1 MKTKMIITLMVATL
15 MLAAFPVP
23 AFAGKPAGGGTT
35 GPKAVVTCTYDGMN
49 ELIKD
54 EFTTVAKGTHSET
67 TKVYSPDGG
76 LYQTFTQSFTL
87 ARAGAYT
94 VTHTLPIAGTWA
106 ETMPG
111 AWTVR
116 VSLDGVQLG
125 TGGFQ
130 VN

>member
-1 MKTKMIITLMVATL
+1 MKTKLIVTLMVATL
-15 MLAAFPVP
+15 MLAAFPAP
-23 AFAGKPAGGGTT
+23 ALAGKPAGGGTT
-35 GPKAVVTCTYDGMN
+35 GPKVVVTCTYDGMN

-54 EFTTVAKGTHSET
+54 AFTGVAKGTHSAV

-76 LYQTFTQSFTL
+76 LYQTFTQGFTL
-87 ARAGAYT
+87 TRAGGYT

-111 AWTVR
+111 TWTVK

-125 TGGFQ
+125 TGSFQ